1 MDKTGSGKLK
11 RITRMLWALALLACW
26 LTVAAAQSRGRVT
39 AQEEKSFRVSG
50 VPRVLVS
57 TFDGAVRVEAW
68 DRAEVLCQAEKRAR
82 SQGDLDRIEI
92 VASQTGDEIRFEAKL
107 TSRVNWNLQAR
118 ADLTIHVPR
127 ESMLTAR
134 TGDGSIEAHGL
145 SGETS
150 LHTGDGNVTASN
162 LSGSVTVQTGDGSVD
177 LTDVRGRLQ
186 AQTGDGKMHLRGR
199 FTGLDARTG
208 DGSMEVTI
216 EPGSQMNAP
225 WSLKTGDGSIMLALP
240 ADFAAEL
247 DVHTSDGSIS
257 TELPVTIS
265 GKLGNTLRGQL
276 NQGGRLL
283 TVRTGDGS
291 ITLRRN

>member
-1 MDKTGSGKLK
+1 MGQA
-11 RITRMLWALALLACW
+11 LWILMLLAVYMPV
-26 LTVAAAQSRGRVT
+26 TRAQSYLRVT
-39 AQEEKSFRVSG
+39 AQEERSFRVSG
-50 VPRVLVS
+50 IPRVLAS
-57 TFDGAVRVEAW
+57 TFDGTVRVESW
-68 DRAEVLCQAEKRAR
+68 DKAEVLCQAEKRGR

-92 VASQTGDEIRFEAKL
+92 IASQTGSEIRFEAKL
-107 TSRVNWNLQAR
+107 TSRVNWNLHAR

-127 ESMLTAR
+127 ESILTAR

-145 SGETS
+145 SGEIA

-162 LSGSVTVQTGDGSVD
+162 LSGSLIVQTGDGSVD

-199 FTGLDARTG
+199 FTELDARTG
-208 DGSMEVTI
+208 DGSMEVI
-216 EPGSQMNAP
+216 VEPGSQMNAP

-240 ADFAAEL
+240 ADFAADL

-283 TVRTGDGS
+283 TVQTGDGS

>member
-1 MDKTGSGKLK
+1 MGQASGIL
-11 RITRMLWALALLACW
+11 MLLAGC
-26 LTVAAAQSRGRVT
+26 TATIRAQSYLRVT

-57 TFDGAVRVEAW
+57 TFDGAVRVESW
-68 DRAEVLCQAEKRAR
+68 DRAEVLCQAEKRGR

-92 VASQTGDEIRFEAKL
+92 ISSQTGDEIRFEAKL
-107 TSRVNWNLQAR
+107 TSRANWNLHAR
-118 ADLTIHVPR
+118 ANLTIHVPR
-127 ESMLTAR
+127 ESILSAR

-150 LHTGDGNVTASN
+150 LRTGDGSITASN
-162 LSGSVTVQTGDGSVD
+162 LSGSVIVRTGDGSVD
-177 LTDVRGRLQ
+177 LSDVRGRLQ

-199 FTGLDARTG
+199 FTELDARTG
-208 DGSMEVTI
+208 DGSMEVTV

-240 ADFAAEL
+240 ADFAADL

-257 TELPVTIS
+257 TELPVTFS